1 MNYPKVQLGEVC
13 DLIYGDGLK
22 EQARQGGA
30 VPVYGSN
37 GVVGY
42 HNKALTTGETIV
54 IGRKGSIG
62 EVHICRVPCWPID
75 TTYYIENTKIPCDF
89 TWLYYI
95 LIALDLTRFNKSA
108 AVPGLNRDDAY
119 EQFIP
124 LPPLD
129 EQRRIAAILQR
140 ADRIRRLRRLSRQLS
155 DTFLQSV
162 FLQMF
167 GDPATNPRKLP
178 VVEIQDVTQSLDS
191 KRIPVEAS
199 IRRIRKGEYPYYGA
213 SGIIDYIDNYL
224 FEEETLLVAEDG
236 ANLLTRSTP
245 IAFIVSGKYWV
256 NNHAHVLRVLGGV
269 NIQYLRY
276 TLNATDLKSIVT
288 GTAQPK
294 LTAGNLSALKIM
306 RPAICDQDAFAYLV
320 EKHDFVYTY
329 QLEASRQSE
338 QLFQTL
344 LARAFSEI

>member
-245 IAFIVSGKYWV
+245 IAFIVSGKDEKKLLDHY
-256 NNHAHVLRVLGGV
+256 
-269 NIQYLRY
+269 
-276 TLNATDLKSIVT
+276 
-288 GTAQPK
+288 QP
-294 LTAGNLSALKIM
+294 
-306 RPAICDQDAFAYLV
+306 
-320 EKHDFVYTY
+320 
-329 QLEASRQSE
+329 
-338 QLFQTL
+338 
-344 LARAFSEI
+344 